1 MKKIMFVLAIL
12 SALMSGCCGACLVAG
27 GASIAGA
34 YAVKKQA
41 DNLKASVDKGPDPRA
56 VEWAEK
62 SYKSVRERKWDEA
75 IKTASKAIR
84 LDSGLVNPYINRAWA
99 YCERGFY
106 NKAIDDCNTALQMN
120 PGNAPAYNNRGLAYD
135 KKEDKERAKADYEKA
150 CKLGLEVAC
159 KNYEEIT
166 GYPCPWM
173 PAQVAKLIRQSQ
185 ERFEQ
190 RDWDEVIQLTSEA
203 VELDSENE
211 LAYLIRAGAYVR
223 KGLGEEALDDYN
235 TAIEL
240 NPDFGLAYNNRGYA
254 LELLGRAKEA
264 ALDYEMGCRL
274 GLNLGCQNRKRL
286 CKCNCCG

>member
-1 MKKIMFVLAIL
+1 
-12 SALMSGCCGACLVAG
+12 MSGCCGACLVAG
-27 GASIAGA
+27 GATIAGA
-34 YAVKKQA
+34 FVVKKQA
-41 DNLKASVDKGPDPRA
+41 DNLEATVGKEPDPKA

-62 SYKSVRERKWDEA
+62 SHESIQEKEWEEA
-75 IKTASKAIR
+75 IRAASEAISVDPR
-84 LDSGLVNPYINRAWA
+84 FVSPYVSRARA
-99 YCERGFY
+99 YCEKGFY
-106 NKAIDDCNTALQMN
+106 DKAIDDCNTALQMD

-135 KKEDKERAKADYEKA
+135 KKGDKEGAKTDYEKA
-150 CKLGLEVAC
+150 CQLGLEIAC
-159 KNYEEIT
+159 DNYEVIT

-173 PAQVAKLIRQSQ
+173 PAEVAKLIRQSQ

-190 RDWDEVIQLTSEA
+190 RDWDKVIQLTSEA

-235 TAIEL
+235 TAIEI